1 MWRIARLFCSRFDGF
16 GFRFQ
21 PDQPS
26 PFVQFRDSDGALTLG
41 HCVAIVWRFDMAI
54 IIQEI
59 IPRAAA
65 IHRAMHANP
74 LDGWGWG
81 CEWEKRDVCGLRQ
94 RGISAWCILAWNER
108 DLRPRGNSEHKTLE
122 MKKKCVFYC
131 NIDRHSTIANERAKP
146 KTQKREQSG
155 LRELRELRAAWTT
168 LNARRYQNLLLSV
181 GAGDG
186 VSMDALVERVA
197 GPWKGSTLLSALR
210 MPWHF
215 ISILI
220 RAHTQFGISFH
231 LEGIFFFFLGNSL
244 QLIQADHTDPSLC
257 LSLIFIFNFKIFTLI
272 FG

>member
-1 MWRIARLFCSRFDGF
+1 MLILWMDGDGDASERRETCVGCASAGLLRDAFWHEMREISDPEATQNTRLWR
-16 GFRFQ
+16 
-21 PDQPS
+21 
-26 PFVQFRDSDGALTLG
+26 
-41 HCVAIVWRFDMAI
+41 W
-54 IIQEI
+54 
-59 IPRAAA
+59 
-65 IHRAMHANP
+65 
-74 LDGWGWG
+74 
-81 CEWEKRDVCGLRQ
+81 
-94 RGISAWCILAWNER
+94 
-108 DLRPRGNSEHKTLE
+108 
-122 MKKKCVFYC
+122 KKCVFYC

-186 VSMDALVERVA
+186 VSMDALVEGVE

-231 LEGIFFFFLGNSL
+231 LEGIFFFF
-244 QLIQADHTDPSLC
+244 
-257 LSLIFIFNFKIFTLI
+257 
-272 FG
+272 FGKFSSAHSGWSHWSVVMSFSHFHF

>member
-1 MWRIARLFCSRFDGF
+1 MHF
-16 GFRFQ
+16 GMKWERSQ
-21 PDQPS
+21 TQR
-26 PFVQFRDSDGALTLG
+26 QLRTQDSGD
-41 HCVAIVWRFDMAI
+41 
-54 IIQEI
+54 E
-59 IPRAAA
+59 
-65 IHRAMHANP
+65 
-74 LDGWGWG
+74 
-81 CEWEKRDVCGLRQ
+81 
-94 RGISAWCILAWNER
+94 
-108 DLRPRGNSEHKTLE
+108 
-122 MKKKCVFYC
+122 KKCVFYC

-186 VSMDALVERVA
+186 VSMDALVEGVA

-231 LEGIFFFFLGNSL
+231 LEGIFLGNSL